1 MKRGGCKAGAGVL
14 SAWICAGIA
23 ACAAVRAAE
32 PVDPYEVRDNH
43 ESVLAEDKATPPML
57 TLGTPFV
64 RSATGWLLP
73 TGLVNYLPD
82 FRVKLD
88 ASMPAE
94 PGALAGFGGIESRVK
109 GVEVLLPQ
117 TESLWLGW
125 EMPEEEG
132 DSPRATFSIRNTF

>member
-1 MKRGGCKAGAGVL
+1 MKAHRAAWLAAGL
-14 SAWICAGIA
+14 A
-23 ACAAVRAAE
+23 ACALAARGLE
-32 PVDPYEVRDNH
+32 PKDPYEVRDNA
-43 ESVLAEDKATPPML
+43 ESVLAADNASPPVL

-73 TGLVNYLPD
+73 GLADSLPD

-88 ASMPAE
+88 ASMPAA
-94 PGALAGFGGIESRVK
+94 PGALGDLQSRVK

-117 TESLWLGW
+117 TETLWLGW
-125 EMPEEEG
+125 EQPEEEG

>member
-1 MKRGGCKAGAGVL
+1 MKRGGGKSGAGTL
-14 SAWICAGIA
+14 RSWICAGIA
-23 ACAAVRAAE
+23 ACAVVRAAE
-32 PVDPYEVRDNH
+32 PVDPYEVRENH
-43 ESVLAEDKATPPML
+43 ESVLAGEKSAPPML

-73 TGLVNYLPD
+73 AALVDSLPD

-94 PGALAGFGGIESRVK
+94 PAALAGFGGIQSRVK

>member
-1 MKRGGCKAGAGVL
+1 M
-14 SAWICAGIA
+14 
-23 ACAAVRAAE
+23 
-32 PVDPYEVRDNH
+32 RDNA
-43 ESVLAEDKATPPML
+43 ESVLAADNASPPVL

-73 TGLVNYLPD
+73 GLADSLPD

-88 ASMPAE
+88 ASMPAA
-94 PGALAGFGGIESRVK
+94 PGALGDLQSRVK

-117 TESLWLGW
+117 TETLWLGW
-125 EMPEEEG
+125 EQPEEEG

>member
-1 MKRGGCKAGAGVL
+1 MRGRGGKGGAAVLLAWLGTGLVAGAV
-14 SAWICAGIA
+14 AWGT
-23 ACAAVRAAE
+23 E
-32 PVDPYEVRDNH
+32 PKDPYEVRDDT
-43 ESVLAEDKATPPML
+43 ESVLAAETSSPPML

-73 TGLVNYLPD
+73 ASLVDNLPD

-88 ASMPAE
+88 ASAPAAASSI
-94 PGALAGFGGIESRVK
+94 GTLQSRVK

-117 TESLWLGW
+117 TETLWLGW

-132 DSPRATFSIRNTF
+132 DPPRATFSIRNTF

>member
-1 MKRGGCKAGAGVL
+1 VRGRGAKGGVGAL
-14 SAWICAGIA
+14 PAWLVIGLVAIA
-23 ACAAVRAAE
+23 VAWGAE
-32 PVDPYEVRDNH
+32 PKDPYEVRDDS
-43 ESVLAEDKATPPML
+43 ESVLAAEKATPPML

-73 TGLVNYLPD
+73 ASLVDNLPD

-88 ASMPAE
+88 ASAPAAASSI
-94 PGALAGFGGIESRVK
+94 GTLQSRVK
-109 GVEVLLPQ
+109 GVEVLVPQ
-117 TESLWLGW
+117 TETLWLGW